1 MIDEIINYCLN
12 QKQLAIN
19 QPNVEMKAACVN
31 KTLQINDNF
40 TVTLL
45 SVVIPICLV
54 IMYYV
59 AYFLRGTWHVL
70 SISLH
75 ILYKCELFK
84 QEESK
89 ELGPTKDNRN
99 LSLKDD

>member
-59 AYFLRGTWHVL
+59 AYFLRGT
-70 SISLH
+70 
-75 ILYKCELFK
+75 
-84 QEESK
+84 
-89 ELGPTKDNRN
+89 
-99 LSLKDD
+99 